1 MSGNRC
7 MMKLISGS
15 NLSKQKELLLWE
27 EINQVQFLNPIP
39 TGLWNDVTNWLTLLV
54 PDNVRLSKTVETPS
68 DAMNLISSKHFG
80 L

>member
-39 TGLWNDVTNWLTLLV
+39 TGLWNDVNHWGGPYLGQGK
-54 PDNVRLSKTVETPS
+54 RGS
-68 DAMNLISSKHFG
+68 MSKHP
-80 L
+80 